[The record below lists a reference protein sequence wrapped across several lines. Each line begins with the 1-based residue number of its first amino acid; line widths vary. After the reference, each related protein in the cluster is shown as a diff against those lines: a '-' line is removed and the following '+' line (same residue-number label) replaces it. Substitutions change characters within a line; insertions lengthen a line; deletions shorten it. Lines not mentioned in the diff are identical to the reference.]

1 MTLTD
6 GVARVDV
13 DAIEVAAPI
22 PPYSAGGDVRLHVRL
37 TCENFM
43 GAGSSWVDRDVWQH
57 FLQQLERLVDRRD
70 GEAVVES
77 MSPKDLRLR
86 IFATDHAGHMA
97 IEGQLRTRSVS
108 DLRWQFGAIQF
119 DPSLLPLLLS
129 ELRAVQAENTPPSR
143 LKPCGHDPDRM
154 G

>member
-13 DAIEVAAPI
+13 AAIEVAAPI
-22 PPYSAGGDVRLHVRL
+22 PPHSAGGDVRLHVRL
-37 TCENFM
+37 TCEDFS
-43 GAGSSWVDRDVWQH
+43 GAGSSWVEQAVWQR
-57 FLQQLERLVDRRD
+57 FLQELERVVDRRD

-86 IFATDHAGHMA
+86 IFATDRAGHMA
-97 IEGQLRTRSVS
+97 IDGQVRTRSVN

-129 ELRAVQAENTPPSR
+129 ELRAVQAETRPRPR
-143 LKPCGHDPDRM
+143 
-154 G
+154 